1 MKGLLYG
8 GLTALLLTTATTTMA
23 HSAMAQSTNRVQSE
37 TALSEPSS
45 MIFNFSAPIITN
57 SGTLGSTQFIRIA
70 VIGMTLKD
78 LQIAVPSQMER
89 YDSVHVIDQAGKE
102 VSAKISSSKERVGIA
117 FDQPVAP
124 GGYLQVEFV
133 GVRMTTPNDGI
144 LQYGVTGKR
153 TGVSGD
159 IPIGTAR
166 IQLPTR
172 G

>member
-1 MKGLLYG
+1 MKGLLYS
-8 GLTALLLTTATTTMA
+8 GLTALLLTTATTAVATT
-23 HSAMAQSTNRVQSE
+23 AMAQSTNRIQAE
-37 TALSEPSS
+37 AALSEPSS
-45 MIFNFSAPIITN
+45 MIFNFSAPMITN

-70 VIGMTLKD
+70 VIGMSLKD

-89 YDSVHVIDQAGKE
+89 YDSVRVIDQAGKE
-102 VSAKISSSKERVGIA
+102 VAAKVSSSKERVGIT
-117 FDQPVAP
+117 FDQPVNP

-133 GVRMTTPNDGI
+133 GVRMTRPDDGI

-153 TGVSGD
+153 TGISGD

>member
-1 MKGLLYG
+1 MKSLIYG
-8 GLTALLLTTATTTMA
+8 GLTALLLTTATT
-23 HSAMAQSTNRVQSE
+23 AMAQSTNRIQAE
-37 TALSEPSS
+37 AALSEPSS

-57 SGTLGSTQFIRIA
+57 SGALGSTQFIRIA

-89 YDSVHVIDQAGKE
+89 YDSVRVIDQAGKE
-102 VSAKISSSKERVGIA
+102 VSTKINSSKERVGIT

-133 GVRMTTPNDGI
+133 GVRMSTPNDGI

-153 TGVSGD
+153 AGVSGD

-166 IQLPTR
+166 IQLPNR